1 MCEHTD
7 GLYISSTDTDI
18 LVVYKEVSV
27 KSLGGDTEYP
37 LAGLPIEQVLGVT
50 FAKLSTHKMKQLLL
64 IPQSCWH
71 LKGMALALPIS

>member
-50 FAKLSTHKMKQLLL
+50 HFREAQKQER
-64 IPQSCWH
+64 ISFIISQSRD
-71 LKGMALALPIS
+71 GI